1 MPHQYCMKTSKFIKV
16 AIDGGAGSGKST
28 TSKLLS
34 EKMRY
39 MHVDTGSHYRLLTHA
54 FLRKGIELSGIE
66 EALNLNKF
74 KITSTISGF
83 SAQLVINDLQVPDAD
98 LRTEEINLTVS
109 RFASHSAIR
118 GFLFDYQRSLV
129 ELAKKEN
136 FSGIVMEGR
145 DIGSVILPD
154 AELKLYLYADESVR
168 LVRRKADGQIDSIPL
183 RDKMDSGRKNAPLKA
198 TPDSVRIDTGKHSIQ
213 DVISLISQLITNL

>member
-1 MPHQYCMKTSKFIKV
+1 
-16 AIDGGAGSGKST
+16 
-28 TSKLLS
+28 
-34 EKMRY
+34 
-39 MHVDTGSHYRLLTHA
+39 
-54 FLRKGIELSGIE
+54 
-66 EALNLNKF
+66 
-74 KITSTISGF
+74 
-83 SAQLVINDLQVPDAD
+83 
-98 LRTEEINLTVS
+98 
-109 RFASHSAIR
+109 
-118 GFLFDYQRSLV
+118 V

-168 LVRRKADGQIDSIPL
+168 LDRRKADGQSDSIPL